1 MKFNLDV
8 LDESEKIMFALR
20 TLYSSKGYERYR
32 MSKFEEY
39 DLYSRN
45 KDFLVSDSVITFT
58 DMNGRLMALKP
69 DVTLSLIKNNK
80 DHPESLKKLYYNEN
94 VYRVAKGSNSFRE
107 IMQAG
112 LECFGS
118 VDSDCIS
125 EVLMLAV
132 QSLETVS
139 EEYILEI
146 SDLQILSALIEAVP
160 APAEVKQQLLK
171 CFSEKN
177 RHGIRQI
184 CSDNGICREYAER
197 LQTLISL
204 YGPPGKVLEKLT
216 ALCLEQ
222 GLEAEVKRLVD
233 VIRVFR
239 DTAYQDRIII
249 DFSAVSDM
257 NYYNGIIFRGFI
269 AGVPDSV
276 LSGGQ
281 YDKLMQKL
289 GRRSKAIGFAVY
301 LDKLQGI
308 KR

>member
-20 TLYSSKGYERYR
+20 TLYSSRGYERYR

-80 DHPESLKKLYYNEN
+80 DHPEVLQKLYYNEN

-118 VDSDCIS
+118 VDNDCIS

-146 SDLQILSALIEAVP
+146 SDLRILSALIESVP
-160 APAEVKQQLLK
+160 ASGEVKRELLK

-177 RHGIRQI
+177 SHGIRNI
-184 CSDNGICREYAER
+184 CQSSGIGQDYAQD
-197 LQTLISL
+197 LLKLLSL
-204 YGPPGKVLEKLT
+204 YGAPGKVLESLT
-216 ALCLEQ
+216 GLCRDR
-222 GLEAEVKRLVD
+222 GLQEEVKRLVD

-239 DTAYQDRIII
+239 DTKYQDRIII

-281 YDKLMQKL
+281 YDRLMEKL